1 MSLDK
6 DVFSHVAIPSN
17 SYDPKLWEGLCYGKL
32 IFNSNSYHWYISLGC
47 RLTVN
52 DTVSYYNINDT
63 DLFIIF
69 YEGSWW
75 GFVVIFT
82 VN

>member
-17 SYDPKLWEGLCYGKL
+17 NCDPELWEGLCYGKL
-32 IFNSNSYHWYISLGC
+32 IFASQFYHWYISLGC

-52 DTVSYYNINDT
+52 DTVSFCYYNIT
-63 DLFIIF
+63 
-69 YEGSWW
+69 
-75 GFVVIFT
+75 
-82 VN
+82 